1 MRDKE
6 SGVAYV
12 LWTFRRSNGV
22 ILHQE
27 KMPGK
32 MVDEKVLT
40 SRLMTLIYLTT
51 MALLELLDVC
61 ACVCVPVR
69 MLYYLG
75 IIKQRY
81 ASETSGVSVYERFI
95 KNQGS

>member
-32 MVDEKVLT
+32 MVDEKVPTNKLGK
-40 SRLMTLIYLTT
+40 LIYLTT
-51 MALLELLDVC
+51 MALVELLDV
-61 ACVCVPVR
+61 
-69 MLYYLG
+69 LLG
-75 IIKQRY
+75 AVAVAWDDRRSVKVLV
-81 ASETSGVSVYERFI
+81 SGFHLGLFMFMCMVFSV
-95 KNQGS
+95 